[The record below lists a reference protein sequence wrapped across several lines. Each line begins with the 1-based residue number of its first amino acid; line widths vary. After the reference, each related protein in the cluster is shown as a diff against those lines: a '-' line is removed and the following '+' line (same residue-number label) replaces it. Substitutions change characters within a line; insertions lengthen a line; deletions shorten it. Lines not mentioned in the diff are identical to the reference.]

1 MGMIIGIVIAIV
13 VIIIIIAV
21 IVAVIFV
28 YCKKK
33 QECLNIIH
41 SWKNSKVAY
50 LADVDGNY
58 HPITV
63 SILQL
68 NNLLVIL
75 FYHNRQ

>member
-1 MGMIIGIVIAIV
+1 MIIGIVISLV
-13 VIIIIIAV
+13 VAIIIIIIV

-28 YCKKK
+28 YRKKK
-33 QECLNIIH
+33 QECLNFIH

-50 LADVDGNY
+50 LADVGGNY
-58 HPITV
+58 HPTTV